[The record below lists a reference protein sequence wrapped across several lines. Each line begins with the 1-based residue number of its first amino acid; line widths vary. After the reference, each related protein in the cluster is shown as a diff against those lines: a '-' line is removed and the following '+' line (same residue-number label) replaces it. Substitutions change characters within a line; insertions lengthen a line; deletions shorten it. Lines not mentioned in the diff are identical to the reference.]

1 MKFIYFVYPLSFDS
15 LEHLVKQ
22 TFIGKS
28 PSRLIHNFF
37 LRKLRIKG
45 LTIDIGSKKYNSYLN
60 FIKKKNVNELSTG
73 QKQRVVIISLFID
86 IIFNDKKIILLDEV
100 TSNVDSEMEEIIFQ
114 ELKKLQEIYNFTNKS
129 KEPIIMFYD
138 DTELN
143 TRAVSDLKFIKA
155 IDVPSQCED
164 KKKERLLDIFNTSVK
179 EIPQFRV
186 ES

>member
-1 MKFIYFVYPLSFDS
+1 
-15 LEHLVKQ
+15 
-22 TFIGKS
+22 
-28 PSRLIHNFF
+28 
-37 LRKLRIKG
+37 
-45 LTIDIGSKKYNSYLN
+45 
-60 FIKKKNVNELSTG
+60 
-73 QKQRVVIISLFID
+73 
-86 IIFNDKKIILLDEV
+86 
-100 TSNVDSEMEEIIFQ
+100 
-114 ELKKLQEIYNFTNKS
+114 
-129 KEPIIMFYD
+129 MFYD